1 MKDYNNVKDNPD
13 IEMGTIF
20 RFDNYI
26 CEVDDYNQDNPN
38 ESIVFIYESEKKLD
52 DGEYLE
58 QVSLLNK
65 DIKENIENYMMD
77 KYNLSS
83 VTRMSILLEMQD
95 NINNDLLS
103 YSSNYL
109 MSEPRVGYEKEWKKA
124 LEKSNLI
131 QVMLMEERNK
141 DIIKKKND
149 IER

>member
-1 MKDYNNVKDNPD
+1 MKDYNNVKDNSD

-38 ESIVFIYESEKKLD
+38 ESIVFIYESEEKLD

-58 QVSLLNK
+58 QVSLLNNNIK
-65 DIKENIENYMMD
+65 DNIETYMME

-95 NINNDLLS
+95 IINSNLLA
-103 YSSNYL
+103 YSNNYL
-109 MSEPRVGYEKEWKKA
+109 MSEPKAGYEKEWKQT

-141 DIIKKKND
+141 DIIRKKDD

>member
-1 MKDYNNVKDNPD
+1 MQDYNNVKDNPD

-20 RFDNYI
+20 RFDI
-26 CEVDDYNQDNPN
+26 FIFEIDDNNQDNPN
-38 ESIVFIYESEKKLD
+38 ESIVFIYESEKKLG

-65 DIKENIENYMMD
+65 NIKENIESYMME

-95 NINNDLLS
+95 NINNELLS
-103 YSSNYL
+103 YSNNYL
-109 MSEPRVGYEKEWKKA
+109 MSEPKIGCEKEWKEA

-141 DIIKKKND
+141 DISKKKED
-149 IER
+149 MER

>member
-20 RFDNYI
+20 RFGDYI
-26 CEVDDYNQDNPN
+26 CEIDDYNQDNPN

-52 DGEYLE
+52 VGEYLE

-65 DIKENIENYMMD
+65 DIKDNIESYMME

-83 VTRMSILLEMQD
+83 ISRMSLLLEMQD
-95 NINNDLLS
+95 TINNDLLS

-109 MSEPRVGYEKEWKKA
+109 MSESKVGCEKEWKKA

-141 DIIKKKND
+141 DIIKKKED
-149 IER
+149 KER

>member
-26 CEVDDYNQDNPN
+26 CEIDDYNQDNPN

-65 DIKENIENYMMD
+65 NIKENIESYMME

-95 NINNDLLS
+95 NINNELLS
-103 YSSNYL
+103 YSNNYL
-109 MSEPRVGYEKEWKKA
+109 MSEPKIG
-124 LEKSNLI
+124 
-131 QVMLMEERNK
+131 
-141 DIIKKKND
+141 
-149 IER
+149 

>member
-1 MKDYNNVKDNPD
+1 MQDYNNIKDNRD

-26 CEVDDYNQDNPN
+26 CEIDDYNQDNPH

-65 DIKENIENYMMD
+65 NIKENIESYMME

-83 VTRMSILLEMQD
+83 ITRMSILLEMQD
-95 NINNDLLS
+95 NINNELLS
-103 YSSNYL
+103 YSNNYL
-109 MSEPRVGYEKEWKKA
+109 MSEPKIGCEKEWKEA

-141 DIIKKKND
+141 DIIKKKED
-149 IER
+149 MER